1 MNLLNAPEQGIMY
14 ALYIDRVVYR
24 TYKREQLEMAEQLEK
39 DLLELHLFDSTR
51 EYRYIRKRKGDIEV
65 CIDDTTVTY
74 DDSYT
79 ERIYTL
85 NEGMET
91 LEHASG
97 QVEKGCI
104 EVINYITYDEN
115 DLMNITNYR
124 LKEVNNG

>member
-91 LEHASG
+91 LEHALG

-104 EVINYITYDEN
+104 EVVNYITYDEN